1 MLSLLDRTLI
11 LRLCHDLITPC
22 NAITLGID
30 AYESDGDASFLPY
43 IKDSVLQANALL
55 EFLRELF
62 SQKNENFIY
71 NEKSLNTLIANVLKR
86 YHINFHL
93 TSDDSSIPYIL
104 GYFSLYS
111 GIILKEVMPMGG
123 DAQCTIFVSQ
133 NLIRTEYSGRDIRLP
148 ETISA
153 DAVVYKNVFEFVLF
167 KELTENRYTPM
178 ANFSDDNAVFTISK
192 IA

>member
-30 AYESDGDASFLPY
+30 AYESDGDVSFLPY

-62 SQKNENFIY
+62 SQKSESFFY
-71 NEKSLNTLIANVLKR
+71 NEKSLNTLISNLLKR
-86 YHINFHL
+86 YHINFQL
-93 TSDDSSIPYIL
+93 TSDEASIPYIL

-111 GIILKEVMPMGG
+111 GVILKEVMPMGG
-123 DAQCTIFVSQ
+123 DAQCTIFASQ
-133 NLIRTEYSGRDIRLP
+133 NLVKMEYSGRDVRLP
-148 ETISA
+148 ESVSEN
-153 DAVVYKNVFEFVLF
+153 AVTYKNVFEFVLF
-167 KELTENRYTPM
+167 RELTANRFISD
-178 ANFSDDNAVFTISK
+178 ANFSDGKVVFTISK